1 MFSTSNNSSYET
13 LSSTMSKNYLMKS
26 SSSTTS
32 TKAPKSSS
40 MMRRVLKALKEP
52 LVEDPA
58 TKHMSGLD
66 QLNHLRGV
74 AGPPQVKVSHHASVW
89 DGDTRDFVL
98 ILCYL

>member
-13 LSSTMSKNYLMKS
+13 LSSTMSNNYLMKS

-32 TKAPKSSS
+32 TKAPKSAS

-52 LVEDPA
+52 FLEDPA
-58 TKHMSGLD
+58 TAHMSGLE

-74 AGPPQVKVSHHASVW
+74 AGPPQVKALHFQSKP
-89 DGDTRDFVL
+89 
-98 ILCYL
+98 